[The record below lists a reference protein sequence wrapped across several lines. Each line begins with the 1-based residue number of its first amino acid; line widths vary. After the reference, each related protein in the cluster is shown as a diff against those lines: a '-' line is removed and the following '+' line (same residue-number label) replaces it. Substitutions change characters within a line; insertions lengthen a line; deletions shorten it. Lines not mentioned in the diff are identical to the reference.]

1 MWQMGGFKTWQ
12 GVSQASDTQ
21 KEVSGCYW
29 IVGLLEKQM
38 ASSCSVFFLL
48 TFSSRFTE
56 TVSHVLKEILSLCT
70 FNPNWPSPVN
80 PFSYADWLTA

>member
-1 MWQMGGFKTWQ
+1 MLQMGRFKTRQ
-12 GVSQASDTQ
+12 GVFQESEGAI
-21 KEVSGCYW
+21 G

-56 TVSHVLKEILSLCT
+56 TVRHVLKEILSLCT